1 MFWSK
6 KKVDKNIKD
15 PVTRFCELIQNSR
28 AGKAGK
34 TTGSGN
40 RKKIIPHGCDRGF
53 VYYEE

>member
-28 AGKAGK
+28 AGV
-34 TTGSGN
+34 
-40 RKKIIPHGCDRGF
+40 RKQKKNNSAWL
-53 VYYEE
+53 